1 MRPCGR
7 PALTALVGV
16 SIVVL
21 ALAGGGYGPVAL
33 SAAAV
38 LVWTLTIAVLLAAPR
53 GVHRLASPAFAIAAG
68 ALSLLGLLTAL
79 SLAWSPDPGAGFDEV
94 VRLGAYLGAFVLAGL
109 LLGPGSGVAALR
121 GLLLG
126 VVGVA
131 LVALASRLLGLGAG
145 DSVLAAD
152 LPAASGR
159 LSYPLGYWN
168 ALGALM
174 ALGVP
179 LVVAAAAVDRGGRRT
194 GAVLACG
201 VPVLLVIYMTSSRGA
216 LIAAAV
222 GAGLA
227 IGLSERRP
235 RALAAAIVAVL
246 AAAPAIVAAEV
257 APGILESA
265 GDGTV
270 GRSELAVLAA
280 TLACTALAFVV
291 GGRAV
296 ERLERPLASMR
307 LPRARLL
314 VPALVLV
321 AAAAVALIGPGRIVD
336 DFSSAPSAPR
346 SGEILVLSGSGRSQ
360 FWRVALEAFADEPE
374 RGIGAGGYATY
385 WNQHSDLGTPTR
397 NAHSEPLEIL
407 AEQGLLGFLLF
418 AAFVAAVVAAAVAR
432 RRAGSAGSGAA
443 IGVLGAGAVGLLIDW
458 TWQIPAVV
466 VPLLV
471 MASGLAATGFATAA
485 QAAAPRWRLG
495 TVGAS
500 AATAGLVAIAA
511 ASVWAALALGAGAR
525 ELERSDEALARGDA
539 AAAAGYARSA
549 AEIQPWAADPWL
561 QLADIE
567 QGVGNG
573 VAARTAV
580 DQAVRRSPD
589 DFRIWI
595 FATQIAARDGEE
607 KVAAA
612 YAQRA
617 VRLGP
622 NLFERIRE
630 FLPALR

>member
-1 MRPCGR
+1 
-7 PALTALVGV
+7 VGA
-16 SIVVL
+16 SVVAL

-38 LVWTLTIAVLLAAPR
+38 LVWTLTIAVLLAGGGA
-53 GVHRLASPAFAIAAG
+53 VHRLASPFFAIAAT
-68 ALSLLGLLTAL
+68 ALALLGLLTAL
-79 SLAWSPDPGAGFDEV
+79 SLAWSPDPDAGFAEV
-94 VRLGAYLGAFVLAGL
+94 VRLGAYVGAFVLAGL
-109 LLGPGSGVAALR
+109 LIGPGRGVDALR

-131 LVALASRLLGLGAG
+131 LVALASRLLGLGPG
-145 DSVLAAD
+145 DATLAAD
-152 LPAASGR
+152 LPAAGGR
-159 LSYPLGYWN
+159 LSYPIGYWN
-168 ALGALM
+168 GLAALM

-179 LVVAAAAVDRGGRRT
+179 LLVAGAAADRGGRRI

-201 VPVLLVIYMTSSRGA
+201 VPLLLVIYMTSSRGA

-227 IGLSERRP
+227 VGLSERRP
-235 RALAAAIVAVL
+235 RALAAGIVAVL
-246 AAAPAIVAAEV
+246 AAAPAILAAEV

-280 TLACTALAFVV
+280 ALACAALAFVA
-291 GGRAV
+291 GRAAV
-296 ERLERPLASMR
+296 DRLERPLASVR
-307 LPRARLL
+307 LPRSRLL

-336 DFSSAPSAPR
+336 DFRSVPSAPR

-407 AEQGLLGFLLF
+407 AEQGLVGFLLF
-418 AAFVAAVVAAAVAR
+418 AAFVAAIAAAAVAR
-432 RRAGSAGSGAA
+432 RRARAAGSGAA

-471 MASGLAATGFATAA
+471 VASGLAAAGFATAA
-485 QAAAPRWRLG
+485 QAAPRWRLG
-495 TVGAS
+495 TAGAS
-500 AATAGLVAIAA
+500 AATVGLVAIAA

-525 ELERSDEALARGDA
+525 QLERSDEALARGDA

-549 AEIQPWAADPWL
+549 AEMQPWAARPWL
-561 QLADIE
+561 QLAEIE
-567 QGVGNG
+567 QGVENMP
-573 VAARTAV
+573 AARTAV
-580 DQAVRRSPD
+580 EQAIQRSPE
-589 DFRIWI
+589 DFRTWV
-595 FATQIAARDGEE
+595 FAAQIAADLDEG
-607 KVAAA
+607 KAAAA

-617 VRLGP
+617 VNLAP
-622 NLFERIRE
+622 NLFERIPE
-630 FLPALR
+630 FLPAPG